1 MEINISL
8 DLLKIILAVFIIA
21 LHGKIF
27 ADINPEFSFFTVNGI
42 FRIGVPIFLVI
53 TGYYFYLVKD
63 LGKWLKRIC
72 TLYIFWMIFY
82 SFFYFDLTL
91 SVSAIVKNVFFFI
104 FGYHHLWYLAGTILG
119 GVLLF
124 YTKNLATKIQ
134 FFLALSLFLTGV
146 TLQYL
151 GNFHFLFGK
160 MDTVLNFYPLYRNFL
175 TVCFPFLMLGFLIY
189 KLKLNERFRSY
200 LIPLLCLSIFI
211 LYVEAYVNYY
221 YISKNDPLDLMFSLV
236 LICPLTFMVFLNLN
250 IKGTSKNLA
259 IFSTALYLIHPLFQ
273 NVLKHYS
280 LNSVNS
286 FIITLILS
294 IVTSIFLI
302 VIHKKFKFIL

>member
-1 MEINISL
+1 MNRDISI
-8 DLLKIILAVFIIA
+8 DILKIVLAIFIIL

-27 ADINPEFSFFTVNGI
+27 FDVSHELSFFTVNGI
-42 FRIGVPIFLVI
+42 FRIGVPVFLII

-63 LGKWLKRIC
+63 LSKWLKRIF
-72 TLYIFWMIFY
+72 TLYIFWMFFY

-91 SVSAIVKNVFFFI
+91 SINAIVKNFLFFI

-124 YTKNLATKIQ
+124 YTKNLTAKNQ
-134 FFLALSLFLTGV
+134 FSLAIILFSLGTCF
-146 TLQYL
+146 QYI
-151 GNFHFLFGK
+151 GNSHCFSPVY
-160 MDTVLNFYPLYRNFL
+160 DNFFNSYRIYRNFL
-175 TVCFPFLMLGFLIY
+175 TVCFPFLMLGFLIH
-189 KLKLNERFRSY
+189 KLKLNEKLRSY
-200 LIPLLCLSIFI
+200 LIPLLFLSLFI
-211 LYVEAYVNYY
+211 LYVEVYVNYY
-221 YISKNDPLDLMFSLV
+221 YISKNDPLDLMFSLF
-236 LICPLTFMVFLNLN
+236 LLCPLVFMFFLNLN
-250 IKGTSKNLA
+250 IKGTSKKLA

-273 NVLKHYS
+273 NVLKYYS

-302 VIHKKFKFIL
+302 IIHRKFKFIL